1 MFRNRF
7 DILAETRNGL
17 EELFDQ
23 PGSEYSR
30 NRFQA
35 GVPLPVCKPV
45 IIHTMS
51 IIKMCR
57 INR

>member
-1 MFRNRF
+1 MFRSRF
-7 DILAETRNGL
+7 DVLAETRNGL

-35 GVPLPVCKPV
+35 GVPLPVC
-45 IIHTMS
+45 
-51 IIKMCR
+51 
-57 INR
+57 